1 MSSNLKVLERTVDK
15 FKTKIENLNPSDD
28 ASRCQDEVEQLEE
41 IQKNIEDLIESLEN
55 DVENDEEFGGQKP
68 LINKFGEQKKEFDIL
83 KNKFF
88 KKKDDVRSA
97 HAKEL
102 LMEGKLTGVER
113 KKAERDMALDN
124 VKEVD
129 EQGLLIDS
137 IHSNVKSANSNLSN
151 MNEELQKQGE
161 KIDMIGDKVLTMET
175 SVKKTEKTF
184 GEMERRIICRK
195 CIVWF
200 TIIGITLGNIVMVWV
215 ILAKRFG
222 WPPLFSKKDPENSD
236 TPAKEFKGIDY
247 DQNAI
252 ISFDGDG
259 TFKKNN
265 LTFVIIKGGEIKTY
279 DGAFKEHYNKA
290 KEKEVKVGMYWNIKA
305 DNEGGAFEQVNA
317 ASIYI
322 ENLKNENN
330 KEYIFNYGFYF
341 KFTGDYQPKNYIAA
355 EKFCGNVTIV
365 CGVAISYENYQNNY
379 KNNLEKLQKVKNF
392 WISPYSD
399 SYKSNKDDKVYIW
412 TTNKKEKL
420 NDYDYTIIQAKE

>member
-1 MSSNLKVLERTVDK
+1 MSSNLKVLERTVEK

-41 IQKNIEDLIESLEN
+41 IQKNIEELIETLEN
-55 DVENDEEFGGQKP
+55 DAENDEDF
-68 LINKFGEQKKEFDIL
+68 
-83 KNKFF
+83 FF

-102 LMEGKLTGVER
+102 LMEGKLTGVEQ
-113 KKAERDMALDN
+113 KKAQRDMALDN

-137 IHSNVKSANSNLSN
+137 IHSNIKGANSNFSN
-151 MNEELQKQGE
+151 MSEEAKKQGE
-161 KIDMIGDKVLTMET
+161 KLDNTGDIVLTMET
-175 SVKKTEKTF
+175 SVKKIEKTF
-184 GEMERRIICRK
+184 GEMDRKIICRK

-200 TIIGITLGNIVMVWV
+200 TIIGITLANIVFVWL

-222 WPPLFSKKDPENSD
+222 WPPFGDTTPKDSD

-265 LTFVIIKGGEIKTY
+265 LTFAILKGGEIKAN
-279 DGAFKEHYNKA
+279 DGAFKDHYEKA

-305 DNEGGAFEQVNA
+305 DDESGAFEQVNA
-317 ASIYI
+317 ASNYI
-322 ENLKNENN
+322 ENLKNETT
-330 KEYIFNYGFYF
+330 KYIFNYGFYF
-341 KFTGDYQPKNYIAA
+341 KFTGTYQPNNSTEA
-355 EKFCGNVTIV
+355 EKFCGNVTID
-365 CGVAISYENYQNNY
+365 CGVAISYENYKNNY
-379 KNNLEKLQKVKNF
+379 KNKLKNLQNVKKF
-392 WISPYSD
+392 WISPYSNL
-399 SYKSNKDDKVYIW
+399 YKSDKDDKVYIW
-412 TTNKKEKL
+412 TTDKKQKL
-420 NDYDYTIIQAKE
+420 GDYEYTIIQAKE

>member
-1 MSSNLKVLERTVDK
+1 MSSNLKVLERTVEK

-41 IQKNIEDLIESLEN
+41 IQKNIEDLIETLEN
-55 DVENDEEFGGQKP
+55 DAENDEDFANQKP
-68 LINKFGEQKKEFDIL
+68 LINKFEEQKKEFDIL

-102 LMEGKLTGVER
+102 LMEGKLTGVEQ
-113 KKAERDMALDN
+113 KKAQRDLALDN

-137 IHSNVKSANSNLSN
+137 IHSNIKSANSNFSN
-151 MNEELQKQGE
+151 MNEEAKKQGE
-161 KIDMIGDKVLTMET
+161 KLDNIGDTVLTMET

-184 GEMERRIICRK
+184 SEMERRIICRK

-200 TIIGITLGNIVMVWV
+200 TIIGITLANIVMVWV

-222 WPPLFSKKDPENSD
+222 WPGFGPDTPKDSD

-265 LTFVIIKGGEIKTY
+265 LTFVILKGGEIKAN
-279 DGAFKEHYNKA
+279 DGAFKDHYDKA

-305 DNEGGAFEQVNA
+305 DDESGAFEQVNA
-317 ASIYI
+317 ASNYI
-322 ENLKNENN
+322 ENLKTETN

-341 KFTGDYQPKNYIAA
+341 KFTGTYQPNNSTEA
-355 EKFCGNVTIV
+355 EKFCGNVTID
-365 CGVAISYENYQNNY
+365 CGVAISYDNYQKNY
-379 KNNLEKLQKVKNF
+379 KNNLKNLQNVKKF
-392 WISPYSD
+392 WISPYSNL
-399 SYKSNKDDKVYIW
+399 YKSDKDDKVYIW
-412 TTNKKEKL
+412 TTDKKQKL
-420 NDYDYTIIQAKE
+420 GDYEYTIIQAKE

>member
-1 MSSNLKVLERTVDK
+1 MSSNLKVLERTVEK

-41 IQKNIEDLIESLEN
+41 IQKNIEELIETLEN
-55 DVENDEEFGGQKP
+55 DAENDEDFANQKP
-68 LINKFGEQKKEFDIL
+68 LINKFEEQKKEFDIL

-102 LMEGKLTGVER
+102 LMEGKLTGVEQ
-113 KKAERDMALDN
+113 KKAQRDLALDN

-137 IHSNVKSANSNLSN
+137 IHSNVKSTNSNLSN
-151 MNEELQKQGE
+151 MNEEAKKQGE
-161 KIDMIGDKVLTMET
+161 KLDNIGDTVLTMET

-200 TIIGITLGNIVMVWV
+200 TIIGITLANIVMVWL
-215 ILAKRFG
+215 ILAEYFG
-222 WPPLFSKKDPENSD
+222 WNKSTPKDPDSD
-236 TPAKEFKGIDY
+236 TPPKVFKGIDY

-265 LTFVIIKGGEIKTY
+265 LTFVILKGGENKSH
-279 DGAFKEHYNKA
+279 DEAFKNHYEKA
-290 KEKEVKVGMYWNIKA
+290 KEKEVKVGMYWNIQA
-305 DNEGGAFEQVNA
+305 GDENEAFEQVNA
-317 ASIYI
+317 ASNYI
-322 ENLKNENN
+322 ENLKNETT
-330 KEYIFNYGFYF
+330 KYTFNYGFYF
-341 KFTGDYQPKNYIAA
+341 KFTGVYEPDKSTEA
-355 EKFCGNVTIV
+355 EKFCGNMTID
-365 CGVAISYENYQNNY
+365 CGVAISYENYKNNY
-379 KNNLEKLQKVKNF
+379 KNNLKNLQNVKKF
-392 WISPYSD
+392 WISPYSNL
-399 SYKSNKDDKVYIW
+399 YKSDKDDKVYIW
-412 TTNKKEKL
+412 TTNEKQKL
-420 NDYDYTIIQAKE
+420 GDFNYTIIQAKE

>member
-1 MSSNLKVLERTVDK
+1 MSSNLKVLERTLEK

-28 ASRCQDEVEQLEE
+28 ASRCEDEVEQLEE
-41 IQKNIEDLIESLEN
+41 IQKNIEELIEGLESEA
-55 DVENDEEFGGQKP
+55 ENDEDFANQKP
-68 LINKFGEQKKEFDIL
+68 LINKFEEHKKEFDIL

-102 LMEGKLTGVER
+102 LMEGKLTGVEQ
-113 KKAERDMALDN
+113 KKAQRDLALDN

-137 IHSNVKSANSNLSN
+137 IHSNVKSTNSNLSN
-151 MNEELQKQGE
+151 MNEEAKKQGE
-161 KIDMIGDKVLTMET
+161 KLDNIGDTVLTMET

-200 TIIGITLGNIVMVWV
+200 TIIGITLANFVMVWL
-215 ILAKRFG
+215 ILARRFG
-222 WPPLFSKKDPENSD
+222 WPGFGPD

-265 LTFVIIKGGEIKTY
+265 LTFVILKGGENKAH
-279 DGAFKEHYNKA
+279 DEAFKNHYSQA
-290 KEKEVKVGMYWNIKA
+290 KEKEVKVGMYWNIQA
-305 DNEGGAFEQVNA
+305 GDESGAFEQVNA
-317 ASIYI
+317 ASNYI
-322 ENLKNENN
+322 ENLKNETT
-330 KEYIFNYGFYF
+330 KYIFNYGFYF
-341 KFTGDYQPKNYIAA
+341 KFTGTYQPNNSTEA
-355 EKFCGNVTIV
+355 EKFCGNVTID
-365 CGVAISYENYQNNY
+365 CGVAISYDNYQKNY
-379 KNNLEKLQKVKNF
+379 KNNLKNLQNVKKF
-392 WISPYSD
+392 WISPYSNL
-399 SYKSNKDDKVYIW
+399 YKSDKDDKVFIW
-412 TTNKKEKL
+412 TTDKKQKL
-420 NDYDYTIIQAKE
+420 GDYEYTIIQAKE